1 MYICIYIYVY
11 IYVGLRLPE
20 PALDPLCPTLSLAS
34 AIPRSPSWHRRLRA
48 KRAVARRRLRLGL
61 PTLRD
66 LCSLREH
73 HGTAPLQRASLAEQ
87 IRVRMGKK
95 GHRERTDNQWYSSD
109 SWSYWGAHK
118 GKPQWDGQG
127 AAAAPQPNA
136 SRFPTYQQTKV
147 TEDSSAPA
155 VEEDVD
161 QAGSDVAQTSHFTR
175 DLQRVLTQCRKAEQ
189 RLRRLQDQRST
200 KDKQWQQYQRE
211 LKAAFLE
218 QKKQYTR
225 DSAVLDRDLE
235 QALHACNQAVAAV
248 QDMASGRAAS
258 SAPMQV
264 VHTQAEEDAWD
275 QLVGPSASPD
285 MHVSQDAVLAQALQ
299 AAHALAHNVQEAS
312 LPATRQP
319 PLITVTPKRGTSQ
332 GTPRSAQRPVVPPV
346 AAMPKHSQLVGS
358 FPATLLPGPPDAQ
371 YLLPTSAAVDPYM
384 PSPSQVLTPPPGRV
398 GLSPKA
404 RSPGR
409 PKQRTSVK
417 ESAKV
422 TRVTQRHAEA
432 HVASAEQARQQ
443 QLQMKRDQ
451 LSAGAPLPVPV
462 PAPLHTGRP
471 PELPLNI
478 ILDDDRDVSQPSP
491 SSNALGGM
499 E

>member
-1 MYICIYIYVY
+1 M
-11 IYVGLRLPE
+11 PE

-48 KRAVARRRLRLGL
+48 KRAAARRRLRLGL

-66 LCSLREH
+66 LCSLRAH

-285 MHVSQDAVLAQALQ
+285 MHVSQDAVLAQA
-299 AAHALAHNVQEAS
+299 
-312 LPATRQP
+312 
-319 PLITVTPKRGTSQ
+319 
-332 GTPRSAQRPVVPPV
+332 RSAQRPVVPPV

-384 PSPSQVLTPPPGRV
+384 PSPSQVLTPPGRV

-451 LSAGAPLPVPV
+451 LSAGAPLPMPV
-462 PAPLHTGRP
+462 PAPLQTGRP

>member
-1 MYICIYIYVY
+1 MVLFGFLVLLGCTQGQAT
-11 IYVGLRLPE
+11 VGWSGRCGGPAAQCLTLPY
-20 PALDPLCPTLSLAS
+20 LSADQG
-34 AIPRSPSWHRRLRA
+34 HRRLFRPGSGGGCGSSRVGCGA
-48 KRAVARRRLRLGL
+48 DIPLYEGPAARFDSVPQGR
-61 PTLRD
+61 T
-66 LCSLREH
+66 
-73 HGTAPLQRASLAEQ
+73 TAPS
-87 IRVRMGKK
+87 
-95 GHRERTDNQWYSSD
+95 
-109 SWSYWGAHK
+109 
-118 GKPQWDGQG
+118 P
-127 AAAAPQPNA
+127 
-136 SRFPTYQQTKV
+136 
-147 TEDSSAPA
+147 
-155 VEEDVD
+155 
-161 QAGSDVAQTSHFTR
+161 AGSEKHQG
-175 DLQRVLTQCRKAEQ
+175 
-189 RLRRLQDQRST
+189 
-200 KDKQWQQYQRE
+200 
-211 LKAAFLE
+211 
-218 QKKQYTR
+218 
-225 DSAVLDRDLE
+225 
-235 QALHACNQAVAAV
+235 QAVATVPTRAEGSLFGAEEAV
-248 QDMASGRAAS
+248 HAGLCCPGSGLGAGPPCVQSSCCGSTGYGQWQSCQLCTYASCPYPGRGRCLGSACWALGLARHACVTGCGPGPSIAGGACLGAQCAGGQLARCAAAS
-258 SAPMQV
+258 LD
-264 VHTQAEEDAWD
+264 HE
-275 QLVGPSASPD
+275 
-285 MHVSQDAVLAQALQ
+285 
-299 AAHALAHNVQEAS
+299 
-312 LPATRQP
+312 
-319 PLITVTPKRGTSQ
+319 

-384 PSPSQVLTPPPGRV
+384 PSPSQVLTPPGRV

-432 HVASAEQARQQ
+432 HVAIAEQARQQ

-462 PAPLHTGRP
+462 PAPLQTGRP